1 MEQKEWVEITKRLG
15 TATSIR
21 QTWVSAEN
29 FKGGTGEKH
38 GHSDLD
44 DAEVLLTVCTGSL
57 VLAGTGL
64 LDGEAVASS
73 TARYME
79 YTWNN
84 RKRVSSKD

>member
-1 MEQKEWVEITKRLG
+1 MRN
-15 TATSIR
+15 TAILI
-21 QTWVSAEN
+21 
-29 FKGGTGEKH
+29 F
-38 GHSDLD
+38 D